1 MILVELLPGPHSSPT
16 RSKQARRLLP
26 NRLTCAVIAV
36 GRQPNLLNT
45 VILLSIIGRLV
56 ADRYTAEVVRGWH
69 GKRGHL
75 TCPHPWDSGQPYSP
89 LPRLSV
95 QIKRL
100 CRSQVS
106 CPPAAGPKHLVS
118 PATAKAK
125 AIPGK
130 TTIRTESGRVPFSV
144 PLSSGCGDLT
154 ASQNIA
160 GARCAGDPRRGMIL
174 AA

>member
-1 MILVELLPGPHSSPT
+1 MILVELLPGSHSSPT

-36 GRQPNLLNT
+36 GRQPNLLNP

-89 LPRLSV
+89 LPRLFGSN
-95 QIKRL
+95 Q
-100 CRSQVS
+100 
-106 CPPAAGPKHLVS
+106 AALQ
-118 PATAKAK
+118 
-125 AIPGK
+125 IPG
-130 TTIRTESGRVPFSV
+130 VV
-144 PLSSGCGDLT
+144 SSRCGAETL
-154 ASQNIA
+154 
-160 GARCAGDPRRGMIL
+160 GLAGDRKSKGDTRQDYDSHGEWTRAVFCPALKRMR
-174 AA
+174 